1 MSVTDTGDRIFLRGL
16 KVDCIIGFIEWER
29 RLPQTL
35 VIDLELPCDCAR
47 AAGSDAVA
55 DTIDYKAV
63 AKRVQG
69 WVAESQFQLLETLAH
84 KLALLLLAEFDL
96 AWVHVSVNKPGALS
110 ASRDVGVSLT
120 RRRSDKPAKG
130 G

>member
-1 MSVTDTGDRIFLRGL
+1 MSEIDSGDRIFLRGL

-35 VIDLELPCDCAR
+35 VIDLELPCDCVHAAR
-47 AAGSDAVA
+47 TDKVA

-63 AKRVQG
+63 AKRVLA
-69 WVAESQFQLLETLAH
+69 WVAESEFQLLETLAH
-84 KLALLLLAEFDL
+84 RLALLLLAEFNLD
-96 AWVHVSVNKPGALS
+96 WVHVSVNKPGAIS

-120 RRRSDKPAKG
+120 RRRSDLPARG

>member
-1 MSVTDTGDRIFLRGL
+1 MSVTETGDRIFLRGL

-47 AAGSDAVA
+47 AAQSDAVA

-63 AKRVQG
+63 AKRVQV

-84 KLALLLLAEFDL
+84 ELALLLLTEFNL
-96 AWVHVSVNKPGALS
+96 AWVHVSVNKPGAIS

-120 RRRSDKPAKG
+120 RRRGDNPARG